1 MPFASIPK
9 AEPTTNRDKRLI
21 FGAIAGVLA
30 VLLAVG
36 IYSALRPG
44 SYDGSRN
51 GCITVNV
58 PSSMGG
64 SLIHQC
70 GADARATCKHA
81 FASSDKISALIRP
94 QCKLAGLR
102 PARG

>member
-1 MPFASIPK
+1 MPFARIPQ
-9 AEPTTNRDKRLI
+9 AETSTGRDKRLI
-21 FGAIAGVLA
+21 LTAIAAVLA
-30 VLLAVG
+30 VLVAVG
-36 IYSALRPG
+36 IYAAVRPG

-70 GADARATCKHA
+70 GADARATCNRA
-81 FASSDKISALIRP
+81 FAGSDKIALLTRP
-94 QCKLAGLR
+94 QCRLAGLR
-102 PARG
+102 PASH